1 MDEKNIREFINAI
14 GLMSETSLIF
24 FRNAIKAGATTEEAI
39 RLVQAFLTA
48 MMFGPGKKTDN
59 T

>member
-1 MDEKNIREFINAI
+1 MDEKLIREFINAI